1 MRSHNYLIKEFRDA
15 RRGRINALTEHARHN
30 RLRVNLE
37 RSIFSKVQTLIRKLG
52 NTQAFLYR
60 EFGVFEPAAAARNM
74 TEELFPVVNAHYRR
88 VFLAVFD
95 LNNSFYDNRKQEALL
110 FGMSVDIERLIAE
123 FFATRQLLLTNISLR
138 LASQID
144 RVIQRGREEGLT
156 LPQIAKQVSDTFTA
170 VSVSRAALI
179 SRTETHNAASYANH
193 LYHGSVAQDL
203 DIKMMKTWVSTS
215 DARTRPEHNKANGQ
229 TVEMSEPFIL
239 AHPKLGSVE
248 MQYVSDPAGGAYH
261 SVNCRC
267 VVVYADERDVV
278 TK

>member
-1 MRSHNYLIKEFRDA
+1 MASPDFHIKEFRDA
-15 RRGRINALTEHARHN
+15 RRGRIDSLTEHARHN
-30 RLRVNLE
+30 RLRINLE
-37 RSIFSKVQTLIRKLG
+37 RTIFRRVQTLIRKLG

-74 TEELFPVVNAHYRR
+74 TEELFPVINAHYRR
-88 VFLAVFD
+88 VFLSVFD
-95 LNNSFYDNRKQEALL
+95 LNNSFYDNRKQEAIL
-110 FGMSVDIERLIAE
+110 FGTSVDIERLVAE
-123 FFATRQLLLTNISLR
+123 YFATRQLLLTNISLR

-144 RVIQRGREEGLT
+144 TVIQTARAEGLT
-156 LPQIAKQVSDTFTA
+156 LSQIAKKVTDTFA
-170 VSVSRAALI
+170 SVSVSRAALI
-179 SRTETHNAASYANH
+179 SRTETHNAVSYANH

-203 DIKMMKTWVSTS
+203 DVKMMKTWVSTS
-215 DARTRPEHNKANGQ
+215 DGRTRPEHRAANGQ
-229 TVEMSEPFIL
+229 TVEMNEPFVL

-278 TK
+278 T

>member
-1 MRSHNYLIKEFRDA
+1 MANPDYYIKEFRDA
-15 RRGRINALTEHARHN
+15 RRGRIDSLTEHARHN
-30 RLRVNLE
+30 RLRINLE
-37 RSIFSKVQTLIRKLG
+37 RTIFRRVQTLIRKLG
-52 NTQAFLYR
+52 NTQSFLYR

-74 TEELFPVVNAHYRR
+74 TEELFPVINAHYRR

-95 LNNSFYDNRKQEALL
+95 LNNSFYDNRKQEAIL
-110 FGMSVDIERLIAE
+110 FGTSVDIERLVAE
-123 FFATRQLLLTNISLR
+123 YFATRQLLLTNISLR
-138 LASQID
+138 LANQID
-144 RVIQRGREEGLT
+144 TVIQTARADGLN
-156 LPQIAKQVSDTFTA
+156 LSQIAKKVTDTFA
-170 VSVSRAALI
+170 SVSVSRAALI

-215 DARTRPEHNKANGQ
+215 DGRTRPEHRSANGQ
-229 TVEMSEPFIL
+229 TVEMNEPFVL

-278 TK
+278 T